1 MNPLGPSSISP
12 DRGSNMSPDTLFS
25 TTTPST
31 WYVFMFMIWMWPAAE
46 ILSCV
51 NARAQRLTDFRQS
64 LAQRCEL
71 NRGKSQKFVV
81 PPLPRKETSMLE
93 AAITQFSGK
102 RSKRRHG
109 TKLRQKLAAA
119 GASNSA
125 ESRNCTSK
133 KERFLFLLPYKISSF

>member
-1 MNPLGPSSISP
+1 
-12 DRGSNMSPDTLFS
+12 MSPDTLFS

-31 WYVFMFMIWMWPAAE
+31 WYVFMFKIWMWPAVE

-51 NARAQRLTDFRQS
+51 NAPPQRLTDFRQS
-64 LAQRCEL
+64 LAQRCQL

-81 PPLPRKETSMLE
+81 PPLSRKETSVLE

-133 KERFLFLLPYKISSF
+133 KERFLFLLPYQISPI